1 MSKLGSCTLI
11 IEPHFFEATLYTVKE
26 RPPAVNTS
34 PITQPPATP
43 QSSPPDMRYSSFTQP
58 PSLHPHNYNTS
69 ASGNALSS
77 HGQQTLSQPSLPAFK
92 EGSTQLRPDGPPPLH
107 QNPFA
112 TPSTVSVPETGAI
125 NHTTLV
131 GGQSQDEKPDQD
143 LFIKLL
149 AMRAAS
155 NSELKALMKI
165 VSTGN
170 ASQQQLDE
178 FQVHVDSLHEHL
190 STCNKPSQPVKDPH
204 EVAQS
209 PNARQAPSQH
219 SVASTTTPRPH
230 PVHISEL
237 NKPYASTNSTTN
249 PIKQEPSSQY
259 FSHYTQPSRPRSLA
273 AQKPDLSAIVFD
285 LGGSGDRFLFPRFS
299 ILEYIPGGTQVI
311 VSFLIIRKG
320 GAAVSKGYKDN
331 TSYYQPVTMRLTAQN
346 PRVLE
351 PLARIVAPPDEVKK
365 YMNSVFDKM
374 NRAEKVFLAV
384 QLPRTSESAN
394 METEDRDGPLDSSK
408 LIRSYYPPPDTVV
421 PIRGLSVAQINV

>member
-26 RPPAVNTS
+26 RPPAVNPP
-34 PITQPPATP
+34 PIPQLPAP
-43 QSSPPDMRYSSFTQP
+43 SQSSPPDMRYSSFTQS
-58 PSLHPHNYNTS
+58 PSLRPDNYNTS

-77 HGQQTLSQPSLPAFK
+77 HGQQKSSQPGLPGCK
-92 EGSTQLRPDGPPPLH
+92 EGLTPFGPDGPPPLH

-112 TPSTVSVPETGAI
+112 TPSTVSVPDTGAI

-190 STCNKPSQPVKDPH
+190 SSCNKPSQPAKDPPG
-204 EVAQS
+204 VAQC
-209 PNARQAPSQH
+209 PNAQQVPSQH
-219 SVASTTTPRPH
+219 SVASTTIPRPL
-230 PVHISEL
+230 PVKISEL
-237 NKPYASTNSTTN
+237 NKQYASSVY
-249 PIKQEPSSQY
+249 PIKQEPSPQY
-259 FSHYTQPSRPRSLA
+259 FSRYTQPSRPKSLA
-273 AQKPDLSAIVFD
+273 AQKPELSAIVFD
-285 LGGSGDRFLFPRFS
+285 LGGGGDRFLFPRFS

-311 VSFLIIRKG
+311 VSFLIIREG
-320 GAAVSKGYKDN
+320 DVAVSKGYKDD

-346 PRVLE
+346 LRVLE
-351 PLARIVAPPDEVKK
+351 PLARVVAPPDEVKK
-365 YMNSVFDKM
+365 HMNSIFDKM
-374 NRAEKVFLAV
+374 NRAENVFLAV

-394 METEDRDGPLDSSK
+394 MEREDRDVSVDSSK
-408 LIRSYYPPPDTVV
+408 LIRSYYSPPDTIV
-421 PIRGLSVAQINV
+421 PIKGPSVAQIIV

>member
-26 RPPAVNTS
+26 RPPAVNPP
-34 PITQPPATP
+34 PIPQLPAPP
-43 QSSPPDMRYSSFTQP
+43 QSSPPDMRYSSFTQS
-58 PSLHPHNYNTS
+58 PSLHLHNYNTS

-77 HGQQTLSQPSLPAFK
+77 HGQQKSSEPSQPSCKEAF
-92 EGSTQLRPDGPPPLH
+92 TPFRPDGPPPLH

-112 TPSTVSVPETGAI
+112 TPSTVSAPDPGAI
-125 NHTTLV
+125 NHTTPV

-190 STCNKPSQPVKDPH
+190 SACNKPSQPAKDPPA
-204 EVAQS
+204 VAQF
-209 PNARQAPSQH
+209 PNAQQVPSQH
-219 SVASTTTPRPH
+219 SVASTTIPRPP
-230 PVHISEL
+230 PVNISEL
-237 NKPYASTNSTTN
+237 NKQYASSLY
-249 PIKQEPSSQY
+249 PIKQEPSPQY
-259 FSHYTQPSRPRSLA
+259 FSRYTQPSRPKSLA
-273 AQKPDLSAIVFD
+273 AQKPELSAIVFD
-285 LGGSGDRFLFPRFS
+285 LGGGDRFLFPRFS

-320 GAAVSKGYKDN
+320 GVAGSKGYKDN
-331 TSYYQPVTMRLTAQN
+331 TSYYQPVTMRLMAQN

-351 PLARIVAPPDEVKK
+351 PLARVVAPPDEVKNH
-365 YMNSVFDKM
+365 MNSVFDKM
-374 NRAEKVFLAV
+374 DRAENVFLAV

-394 METEDRDGPLDSSK
+394 METEDRDVSFDSSK
-408 LIRSYYPPPDTVV
+408 LIRSYYSPPDTIV
-421 PIRGLSVAQINV
+421 PIRARV

>member
-11 IEPHFFEATLYTVKE
+11 IEPHFFEATLYVVKE
-26 RPPAVNTS
+26 RPPAVNS
-34 PITQPPATP
+34 PPITQPPALP
-43 QSSPPDMRYSSFTQP
+43 QSSPPGIRYSSFTQSQ
-58 PSLHPHNYNTS
+58 SLRPHNYITS
-69 ASGNALSS
+69 ASGNALPS
-77 HGQQTLSQPSLPAFK
+77 HGQQKSSQPSLPVRK
-92 EGSTQLRPDGPPPLH
+92 EGSTPFRPDGPPPLH

-112 TPSTVSVPETGAI
+112 TPSTVSVPDTGAI
-125 NHTTLV
+125 NHIIVV
-131 GGQSQDEKPDQD
+131 GGQSQDDKPDQD

-178 FQVHVDSLHEHL
+178 FQIHVDSLHEHL
-190 STCNKPSQPVKDPH
+190 SACNKPSQPAKDPPG
-204 EVAQS
+204 VAQC
-209 PNARQAPSQH
+209 PNAQQVPSQH
-219 SVASTTTPRPH
+219 SVASTIMPRPL
-230 PVHISEL
+230 PVKISEL
-237 NKPYASTNSTTN
+237 NKQYASSNSIVY
-249 PIKQEPSSQY
+249 PIKQEPGPQY
-259 FSHYTQPSRPRSLA
+259 FSRYTQPSRPKSLA

-285 LGGSGDRFLFPRFS
+285 LGGGGDRFLFPRFS

-320 GAAVSKGYKDN
+320 GVAVSKGYKDN

-374 NRAEKVFLAV
+374 NRAENVFLAV

-394 METEDRDGPLDSSK
+394 METEDRDVPFDSSK
-408 LIRSYYPPPDTVV
+408 LIRSYYSPPDTIV
-421 PIRGLSVAQINV
+421 PIKGPSIA

>member
-26 RPPAVNTS
+26 RPPAVNPPS
-34 PITQPPATP
+34 ITQPPALS
-43 QSSPPDMRYSSFTQP
+43 QSSPPDMRYSSFTQS
-58 PSLHPHNYNTS
+58 PSLRPHNYITS

-77 HGQQTLSQPSLPAFK
+77 HGQQKMSQPGLPAFK
-92 EGSTQLRPDGPPPLH
+92 EGFTPFRPDGPPPLH

-112 TPSTVSVPETGAI
+112 TVSAPDTGAT
-125 NHTTLV
+125 NHATLA

-178 FQVHVDSLHEHL
+178 FQVHVDSLQEHL
-190 STCNKPSQPVKDPH
+190 SASNKPSQPAKDPLG
-204 EVAQS
+204 VAQC
-209 PNARQAPSQH
+209 PNAQQVPSQH
-219 SVASTTTPRPH
+219 SVASTTVPRPL
-230 PVHISEL
+230 PVKISEL
-237 NKPYASTNSTTN
+237 NKQYVSSKSITY
-249 PIKQEPSSQY
+249 PIKHEPSQQY
-259 FSHYTQPSRPRSLA
+259 FSRYTQPSRPKSLA
-273 AQKPDLSAIVFD
+273 TQKPDLSAIVFD
-285 LGGSGDRFLFPRFS
+285 LGGGGDRFLFPRFS

-320 GAAVSKGYKDN
+320 DVAVSKGYEDN

-346 PRVLE
+346 SRVLE
-351 PLARIVAPPDEVKK
+351 PLARVIAPPDEVKT

-374 NRAEKVFLAV
+374 NRAENVFLAV

-394 METEDRDGPLDSSK
+394 METEERDVPFDSSK
-408 LIRSYYPPPDTVV
+408 LIRSYYPPPDTIV
-421 PIRGLSVAQINV
+421 PIKGLTVAQIKL

>member
-26 RPPAVNTS
+26 RPSAVNPPAV
-34 PITQPPATP
+34 TQPPAP
-43 QSSPPDMRYSSFTQP
+43 DQSSPPDMRYSSFTQS
-58 PSLHPHNYNTS
+58 PSLHPYNYNTS
-69 ASGNALSS
+69 ASGNALSG
-77 HGQQTLSQPSLPAFK
+77 HGQQRLSQPSLPAFK
-92 EGSTQLRPDGPPPLH
+92 EGFTQFRPDGPPPLH

-112 TPSTVSVPETGAI
+112 LPSTVSIPETGAT

-131 GGQSQDEKPDQD
+131 DGQSQDEKPDQD

-149 AMRAAS
+149 ALRAAS

-190 STCNKPSQPVKDPH
+190 STSNKTSQSVKDPH
-204 EVAQS
+204 GVSKS
-209 PNARQAPSQH
+209 PNAQQAPPQH
-219 SVASTTTPRPH
+219 LVASTTIPRPH
-230 PVHISEL
+230 LVQISEL
-237 NKPYASTNSTTN
+237 NRPYASSKSTTN
-249 PIKQEPSSQY
+249 PIKQEPISQS
-259 FSHYTQPSRPRSLA
+259 FSHYTQPSRPKSLA

-285 LGGSGDRFLFPRFS
+285 LGGGGDRFLFPRFS

-311 VSFLIIRKG
+311 VSFLIMRKG
-320 GAAVSKGYKDN
+320 SAAVSKGYKDN

-346 PRVLE
+346 PRILE
-351 PLARIVAPPDEVKK
+351 PLARVVAPPDDVKK

-374 NRAEKVFLAV
+374 NRAENGFLAV
-384 QLPRTSESAN
+384 QLPRTSENAN
-394 METEDRDGPLDSSK
+394 MGTEDRDEPLDSSK
-408 LIRSYYPPPDTVV
+408 LIRSYYSPPDTVV
-421 PIRGLSVAQINV
+421 PIKGLSVAQINV

>member
-1 MSKLGSCTLI
+1 M
-11 IEPHFFEATLYTVKE
+11 KE
-26 RPPAVNTS
+26 RPPTVNPP
-34 PITQPPATP
+34 PIPQLPAPP
-43 QSSPPDMRYSSFTQP
+43 QSSPPDMRYSSFTQS
-58 PSLHPHNYNTS
+58 PSLRPHDYSTS

-77 HGQQTLSQPSLPAFK
+77 HGQQKLSQPSFPGCK
-92 EGSTQLRPDGPPPLH
+92 EGFTPFRPDGPPPLH

-112 TPSTVSVPETGAI
+112 TPSTVSVPDTGAI
-125 NHTTLV
+125 NHTPLV

-190 STCNKPSQPVKDPH
+190 SASNKPSQPAKDPSG
-204 EVAQS
+204 VAQCTHT
-209 PNARQAPSQH
+209 QQVPSQQ
-219 SVASTTTPRPH
+219 SVASTTISRPL
-230 PVHISEL
+230 PVKISEL
-237 NKPYASTNSTTN
+237 NKQYASSVY
-249 PIKQEPSSQY
+249 PIKQEANPQY
-259 FSHYTQPSRPRSLA
+259 FSRYTQPSRPKSLA
-273 AQKPDLSAIVFD
+273 SQKPEISAIVFD
-285 LGGSGDRFLFPRFS
+285 LGGGGDRFLFPRLS

-320 GAAVSKGYKDN
+320 GVAVSKGYKDD
-331 TSYYQPVTMRLTAQN
+331 TSYYQPVTMRLMAQN

-351 PLARIVAPPDEVKK
+351 PLARVVAPPDEVKN

-374 NRAEKVFLAV
+374 NRAENVFLAV
-384 QLPRTSESAN
+384 QLPRTSESVI
-394 METEDRDGPLDSSK
+394 METEDRDASFDSSN
-408 LIRSYYPPPDTVV
+408 LIRSYYSPPDTIV
-421 PIRGLSVAQINV
+421 PIKGPSVAQITV

>member
-34 PITQPPATP
+34 PITQPPGPP

-77 HGQQTLSQPSLPAFK
+77 HGQQKLSQPSLPAFK
-92 EGSTQLRPDGPPPLH
+92 EGFTQFRPDGPPPLH

-125 NHTTLV
+125 NDTTLV

-204 EVAQS
+204 GVAKS

-219 SVASTTTPRPH
+219 SVASTTTTRPH

-237 NKPYASTNSTTN
+237 KKPYASTKSTTN

-259 FSHYTQPSRPRSLA
+259 FSHYTQPSRPKNLA

-351 PLARIVAPPDEVKK
+351 PLARITAPPDEVKN

-384 QLPRTSESAN
+384 QLPRNSESAN
-394 METEDRDGPLDSSK
+394 METEDRDVPLDSSK
-408 LIRSYYPPPDTVV
+408 LIRSYYSPPDTVV

>member
-26 RPPAVNTS
+26 RPPTVNPS
-34 PITQPPATP
+34 PIPQLPAP
-43 QSSPPDMRYSSFTQP
+43 SQSSPPDMRYSSFTQS
-58 PSLHPHNYNTS
+58 PSLRPHDYTTS

-77 HGQQTLSQPSLPAFK
+77 HGQQNLSQPSFPVGK
-92 EGSTQLRPDGPPPLH
+92 EGFTPFRPDGPPPLH

-112 TPSTVSVPETGAI
+112 IQSTVPVPDTGAI
-125 NHTTLV
+125 NHKTLV

-190 STCNKPSQPVKDPH
+190 SACNKPSQPAKDPSG
-204 EVAQS
+204 VAQC
-209 PNARQAPSQH
+209 PNAQKVPPQQP
-219 SVASTTTPRPH
+219 VASTTIPLPL
-230 PVHISEL
+230 PVKISEL
-237 NKPYASTNSTTN
+237 NKQYASSVD
-249 PIKQEPSSQY
+249 PFKQEPNPQY
-259 FSHYTQPSRPRSLA
+259 FSRYTQPSRPKSLA
-273 AQKPDLSAIVFD
+273 AQKPEISAIVFD
-285 LGGSGDRFLFPRFS
+285 LGGGGDRFLFPRLS

-320 GAAVSKGYKDN
+320 GVAVSKGYKDD
-331 TSYYQPVTMRLTAQN
+331 TSYYQPVTMRLMAQN
-346 PRVLE
+346 PRILE
-351 PLARIVAPPDEVKK
+351 PLARVVAPLDEVKN

-374 NRAEKVFLAV
+374 NRAENVFLAV

-394 METEDRDGPLDSSK
+394 METEDRDASFDSSK
-408 LIRSYYPPPDTVV
+408 LIQSYYSPPDTIV
-421 PIRGLSVAQINV
+421 PLKAPSVAQIVL

>member
-26 RPPAVNTS
+26 RPPAVNPP
-34 PITQPPATP
+34 PIPQLPAPP
-43 QSSPPDMRYSSFTQP
+43 QSSPPDMRYSSFTQS
-58 PSLHPHNYNTS
+58 PSLRPHNYNTS
-69 ASGNALSS
+69 APGNALSS
-77 HGQQTLSQPSLPAFK
+77 HGQQKSSQPSLPDCK
-92 EGSTQLRPDGPPPLH
+92 EGFTPFRPDGPPPLH

-112 TPSTVSVPETGAI
+112 TPSTVSVPETEAI

-190 STCNKPSQPVKDPH
+190 SACNKPSQPAKDPPG
-204 EVAQS
+204 VAQC
-209 PNARQAPSQH
+209 PNAQQVPSQH
-219 SVASTTTPRPH
+219 SVASTTVPRPL
-230 PVHISEL
+230 PVKISEL
-237 NKPYASTNSTTN
+237 NKQYASSVYL
-249 PIKQEPSSQY
+249 IKQEPSPQY
-259 FSHYTQPSRPRSLA
+259 FSRYTQPSRPKSLA
-273 AQKPDLSAIVFD
+273 AQKPEPSAIVFD
-285 LGGSGDRFLFPRFS
+285 LGGGGDRFLFPRFS

-311 VSFLIIRKG
+311 VSFLIVRKG
-320 GAAVSKGYKDN
+320 GVAVSKGYQDN
-331 TSYYQPVTMRLTAQN
+331 TGYYQPVTMRLTAQN

-351 PLARIVAPPDEVKK
+351 PLARVVAPPDEVQS

-374 NRAEKVFLAV
+374 NRAENVFLAV

-394 METEDRDGPLDSSK
+394 TETEDRDVSFDSSK
-408 LIRSYYPPPDTVV
+408 LIRSYYSPPDTIV
-421 PIRGLSVAQINV
+421 PIKGPSVAQIII

>member
-11 IEPHFFEATLYTVKE
+11 IEPHFFEATLYVVKG
-26 RPPAVNTS
+26 RPPAVNS
-34 PITQPPATP
+34 PPITQPPAPP
-43 QSSPPDMRYSSFTQP
+43 QSSPPGMRYSSFTQS
-58 PSLHPHNYNTS
+58 PSLLPHNYITS

-77 HGQQTLSQPSLPAFK
+77 HGQQKSSQPSLPVRK
-92 EGSTQLRPDGPPPLH
+92 ESSTPFRPDGPPPLH

-112 TPSTVSVPETGAI
+112 TPSTVSVPDTGAI
-125 NHTTLV
+125 NHITVV
-131 GGQSQDEKPDQD
+131 GGQSQDDKPDQD

-178 FQVHVDSLHEHL
+178 FQIHVDSLHEHL
-190 STCNKPSQPVKDPH
+190 SACNKPSQPAKDPPG
-204 EVAQS
+204 VAQC
-209 PNARQAPSQH
+209 PNAQEVPSQH
-219 SVASTTTPRPH
+219 SVASTIMPRPL
-230 PVHISEL
+230 PVKISEL
-237 NKPYASTNSTTN
+237 NKQYASSNSIVY
-249 PIKQEPSSQY
+249 PIKQEPSPQY
-259 FSHYTQPSRPRSLA
+259 FSRYTQPSRPKSLA

-285 LGGSGDRFLFPRFS
+285 LGGGGDRFLFPRFS

-320 GAAVSKGYKDN
+320 GVAVSKGYKDN

-351 PLARIVAPPDEVKK
+351 PLARVVASPDEVKK
-365 YMNSVFDKM
+365 YMDSVFDKM
-374 NRAEKVFLAV
+374 NRAENVFLAV

-394 METEDRDGPLDSSK
+394 METEDRDVPFDSSK
-408 LIRSYYPPPDTVV
+408 LIRSYYSPPDTIV
-421 PIRGLSVAQINV
+421 PIKGRIVA

>member
-26 RPPAVNTS
+26 RPSALNHP
-34 PITQPPATP
+34 PITQTPAPP
-43 QSSPPDMRYSSFTQP
+43 QSSPPDMRYSSFTQS
-58 PSLHPHNYNTS
+58 PSLHSHNHNTS
-69 ASGNALSS
+69 TSGNALSS
-77 HGQQTLSQPSLPAFK
+77 HGQQKLSQPSLPAFK
-92 EGSTQLRPDGPPPLH
+92 EGFAQFRPDGPPPLH

-112 TPSTVSVPETGAI
+112 TPSRVSVSETSAT
-125 NHTTLV
+125 NNTTLV

-155 NSELKALMKI
+155 NSDLKALMKI

-204 EVAQS
+204 VVAHPPSAQ
-209 PNARQAPSQH
+209 QAPSQH
-219 SVASTTTPRPH
+219 SVASTTMPRPH
-230 PVHISEL
+230 PVQISEL
-237 NKPYASTNSTTN
+237 NKPYASTKSTTN

-259 FSHYTQPSRPRSLA
+259 FSHYTQPSRPKSLA
-273 AQKPDLSAIVFD
+273 AQKPDLSGIVFD

-374 NRAEKVFLAV
+374 NRAENVFLAV

-394 METEDRDGPLDSSK
+394 METEDRDVLDSSK
-408 LIRSYYPPPDTVV
+408 LIRSYYSPPDTVV
-421 PIRGLSVAQINV
+421 PIKGPSVARVNV

>member
-26 RPPAVNTS
+26 RPSAINPP
-34 PITQPPATP
+34 PITQPPAPP
-43 QSSPPDMRYSSFTQP
+43 QSSPPDMRYSSFTQS
-58 PSLHPHNYNTS
+58 PSLHQHKYNTS

-77 HGQQTLSQPSLPAFK
+77 HGQRKLSQPNPPAFK
-92 EGSTQLRPDGPPPLH
+92 EGFRPDGPPPLH

-112 TPSTVSVPETGAI
+112 IPSTVSVPENGPQ
-125 NHTTLV
+125 NHTTLD
-131 GGQSQDEKPDQD
+131 GGQSQDEKSDQD

-190 STCNKPSQPVKDPH
+190 STCNKPSQPVNDPNG
-204 EVAQS
+204 VAQS
-209 PNARQAPSQH
+209 PIAQQSPSQY
-219 SVASTTTPRPH
+219 SVASTTMPRPH
-230 PVHISEL
+230 PVQISEL
-237 NKPYASTNSTTN
+237 NKPYASTKSTIN

-259 FSHYTQPSRPRSLA
+259 FSHYTQPFRPKSLA

-374 NRAEKVFLAV
+374 NRAENVFLAV

-394 METEDRDGPLDSSK
+394 METEERDVPLDLSK
-408 LIRSYYPPPDTVV
+408 LIRSYYSPPDTVV
-421 PIRGLSVAQINV
+421 PLRA

>member
-1 MSKLGSCTLI
+1 M
-11 IEPHFFEATLYTVKE
+11 
-26 RPPAVNTS
+26 
-34 PITQPPATP
+34 
-43 QSSPPDMRYSSFTQP
+43 
-58 PSLHPHNYNTS
+58 
-69 ASGNALSS
+69 
-77 HGQQTLSQPSLPAFK
+77 SQPNTFK
-92 EGSTQLRPDGPPPLH
+92 EGFTQFRPDGPPPLH

-112 TPSTVSVPETGAI
+112 IPGTVSVPEAGAK
-125 NHTTLV
+125 NNSTLV
-131 GGQSQDEKPDQD
+131 GGQSQDEKSDQD

-190 STCNKPSQPVKDPH
+190 STCAKPSQLVKDPH
-204 EVAQS
+204 GVAQFPSAQKSS
-209 PNARQAPSQH
+209 PQYP
-219 SVASTTTPRPH
+219 VASTPVPRPH
-230 PVHISEL
+230 PVQISEL
-237 NKPYASTNSTTN
+237 NKPYASTKPTTN

-259 FSHYTQPSRPRSLA
+259 FSHYTQPSRPKSLA

-285 LGGSGDRFLFPRFS
+285 VGGSGDRFLFPRFS
-299 ILEYIPGGTQVI
+299 ILEYIPGGTQVT

-346 PRVLE
+346 PRFLE
-351 PLARIVAPPDEVKK
+351 PLARIVAPPDEVRK

-374 NRAEKVFLAV
+374 NRAENVFLAV
-384 QLPRTSESAN
+384 QLPRTIGGAN
-394 METEDRDGPLDSSK
+394 METEERDLPLDSSK
-408 LIRSYYPPPDTVV
+408 LVRSYYSPPDTVV
-421 PIRGLSVAQINV
+421 PIKGLSVV